1 MGRVRKQKELA
12 AALQLDESTV
22 SRAVRDPQFPAR
34 IPSEGWDVDECRA
47 WFDARARAPALDPD
61 RPRADSAAATG
72 DEALRRYRLARARKA
87 ELETRKVERDLIPAR
102 EVAELLQRWC
112 VGFRERLLAIPGR
125 LSDRLPAEHQDALRK
140 ELIGTLQG
148 LYELRDEWAKVS
160 A

>member
-1 MGRVRKQKELA
+1 MSALMQFWLPLHL
-12 AALQLDESTV
+12 LQLPFVV
-22 SRAVRDPQFPAR
+22 SAMFNTGVWAAR
-34 IPSEGWDVDECRA
+34 RKR
-47 WFDARARAPALDPD
+47 ARARAPALDPD

>member
-1 MGRVRKQKELA
+1 MAVSELA
-12 AALQLDESTV
+12 FELLEST
-22 SRAVRDPQFPAR
+22 RDAEVVPLGSAFPAPHLFPFESLAR
-34 IPSEGWDVDECRA
+34 CG
-47 WFDARARAPALDPD
+47 ARAMRRVKPVQITNGLTA
-61 RPRADSAAATG
+61 G